1 MKQILAILTAA
12 ILVTACSKQLTI
24 GKKCIEKEIKRDEIK
39 FFYRGTDLPT
49 NFLITS
55 VLLSKTLYG

>member
-24 GKKCIEKEIKRDEIK
+24 CKKCIEKEGQILWS
-39 FFYRGTDLPT
+39 YVWLTDKPMVVDKHFCKNL
-49 NFLITS
+49 
-55 VLLSKTLYG
+55 